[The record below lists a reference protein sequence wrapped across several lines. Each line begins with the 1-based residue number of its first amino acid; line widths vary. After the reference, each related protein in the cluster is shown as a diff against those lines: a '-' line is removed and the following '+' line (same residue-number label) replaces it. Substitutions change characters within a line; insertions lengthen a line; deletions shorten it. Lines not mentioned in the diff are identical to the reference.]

1 MTKKEFKDLKRK
13 IDDFL
18 LLNILLPIIIFI
30 YRLMAYTY
38 DIKEING
45 AGLSPLQNKPT
56 KYVYAFWH
64 CQIIPNAFI
73 YRNLKVGI
81 VASQHKDGEIAARA
95 VSAFG
100 FVPVRGSTT
109 RGGDNAIRG
118 FVALMENGQDI
129 AITPDGPRGPRE
141 TVIGNGI
148 VYMAKLTGKPIIPFC
163 NASDRAFYLRTWDK
177 MIIPKPFAKV
187 RVMFGEPVSVPPGIT
202 DSDYE
207 VYRKKVENE
216 LLRINKECEAAV
228 LNG

>member
-1 MTKKEFKDLKRK
+1 
-13 IDDFL
+13 
-18 LLNILLPIIIFI
+18 
-30 YRLMAYTY
+30 
-38 DIKEING
+38 
-45 AGLSPLQNKPT
+45 
-56 KYVYAFWH
+56 
-64 CQIIPNAFI
+64 
-73 YRNLKVGI
+73 
-81 VASQHKDGEIAARA
+81 
-95 VSAFG
+95 
-100 FVPVRGSTT
+100 
-109 RGGDNAIRG
+109 
-118 FVALMENGQDI
+118 MENGQDI

-163 NASDRAFYLRTWDK
+163 NASDRAFHLRTWDK